1 MRLLKFQTFV
11 PDIIGEKNI
20 SQIFL
25 PTNRSAT
32 LKQLE
37 PLSST
42 QVFSSLFHKE
52 SKDAFTLIYIL
63 IVHISVYI
71 PIYTWACFELAK
83 SVGRTF
89 DSLSGW

>member
-20 SQIFL
+20 SKIFL

-63 IVHISVYI
+63 IVYISVYI
-71 PIYTWACFELAK
+71 LIYTFII
-83 SVGRTF
+83 
-89 DSLSGW
+89 

>member
-42 QVFSSLFHKE
+42 QVFSLLFHKE

-63 IVHISVYI
+63 IVYISVYI
-71 PIYTWACFELAK
+71 LIYTWACFELVK